1 MKEILKAYTDLEMNS
16 LDYEEAL
23 KIDKR
28 TYNQYFSNNLNVII
42 MKQNKKTKTILGAVI
57 LLTLTAMTLFSH
69 RHFIN
74 N

>member
-1 MKEILKAYTDLEMNS
+1 
-16 LDYEEAL
+16 
-23 KIDKR
+23 
-28 TYNQYFSNNLNVII
+28 
-42 MKQNKKTKTILGAVI
+42 MKQNKKTKTLLGAVI